1 MMQAYFE
8 IFIIGLLGSMHC
20 IGMCGGFVAMYS
32 LNKPVPTPSRPYH
45 VFYNAGRITTYAA
58 LGGILGYIGSYAESL
73 GRNRGLPGAVLLL
86 AGFVMVIMGLRM
98 AGLLGKGGDFEN
110 TGATDTSFFRALLR
124 RVLAAE
130 SAWGTFLFGALL
142 GFLPCGLLYPIF
154 LTAAAS
160 GGFSSGVLTMTAFG
174 LGTVPALAGFGALM
188 TRIRPSL
195 RAALFR
201 IAAVLIVLL
210 GLRTFVRG
218 LSFNGWL

>member
-1 MMQAYFE
+1 MQAYFE

-32 LNKPVPTPSRPYH
+32 LNKPVPTPSLAYH

-58 LGGILGYIGSYAESL
+58 LGGVLGYIGSYAESL

-86 AGFVMVIMGLRM
+86 SGLVMVIMGLSM
-98 AGLLGKGGDFEN
+98 AGLLGKSVFEN
-110 TGATDTSFFRALLR
+110 TGPTDNSFFRALLR

-174 LGTVPALAGFGALM
+174 LGTVPALMCFGVLM
-188 TRIRPSL
+188 TRIRPAL